1 MDSHGI
7 DSHGTEAHSIESH
20 SGVRGADIGC
30 SQHWRALQL
39 ATEHLPAPVT
49 AISVEA
55 LEANAASIR
64 ARASGTPI
72 RVASKSIRVR
82 EVLRRLDRE
91 DWTQGIL
98 AFSLA
103 EAIWLSDE
111 FDDLLVAYPQTDR
124 AAYRELAGNETAAA
138 RVTVMIDSVDHLDF
152 IDSVV
157 PPSGRREI
165 RVAID
170 LDASWKGPLGHIGVF
185 RSPVHSPQD
194 ARALAEAVVARP
206 GFRLVGLMA
215 YEAQIAGVG
224 DKPKNAVMAQM
235 LPRMQ
240 RLSAA
245 ELRERRGETVR
256 LIREIAD
263 LEFVN
268 GGGTGS
274 IESTASET
282 AVTDVAAGSGF
293 FGPHLFDTYAGFT
306 PQPAV
311 GFALDV
317 VRKPADDVV
326 TCFGGGWIASGPAAD
341 DRLPQPVF
349 PGGLKYLPRE
359 GAGEVQTPLRG
370 DAARGLRIGDRVWMR
385 HTKSGEVCEHANA
398 LQAVE
403 GGAVVAEWPTY
414 RGEGKVFA

>member
-1 MDSHGI
+1 MVLPS
-7 DSHGTEAHSIESH
+7 E
-20 SGVRGADIGC
+20 VRAVDDHA
-30 SQHWRALQL
+30 SHWRALQL
-39 ATEHLPAPVT
+39 ATAHLPAPVA

-72 RVASKSIRVR
+72 RVASKSIRIR

-111 FDDLLVAYPQTDR
+111 FDDLLVGYPQADR
-124 AAYRELAGNETAAA
+124 ASYLALARDEVAAA
-138 RVTVMIDSVDHLDF
+138 RVTVMIDTVEHLDF
-152 IDSVV
+152 IDSVI
-157 PPSGRREI
+157 PPSGRPDI

-194 ARALAEAVVARP
+194 ARMLAEAVVARP

-224 DKPKNAVMAQM
+224 DRPKNAVMAQV

-240 RLSAA
+240 RISAA
-245 ELRERRGETVR
+245 ELRKRRGEAVR
-256 LIREIAD
+256 LIREITQ

-274 IESTASET
+274 IESTASES

-306 PQPAV
+306 PQPAI

-317 VRKPADDVV
+317 VRRPADDVV

-341 DRLPQPVF
+341 DRLPQPVY
-349 PGGLKYLPRE
+349 PGGLRYLPRE

-370 DAARGLRIGDRVWMR
+370 EAARGMRVGDRVWLR
-385 HTKSGEVCEHANA
+385 HTKSGEICEHANA
-398 LQAVE
+398 VQAVAD
-403 GGAVVAEWPTY
+403 GAVTAEWPTY
-414 RGEGKVFA
+414 RGEGKVFV